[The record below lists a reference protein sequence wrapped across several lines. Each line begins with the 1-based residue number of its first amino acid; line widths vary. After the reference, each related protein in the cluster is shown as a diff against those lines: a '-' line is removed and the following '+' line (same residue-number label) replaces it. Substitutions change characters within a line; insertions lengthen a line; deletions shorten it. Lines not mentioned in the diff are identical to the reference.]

1 MKYRK
6 WSIAILVCLLIA
18 LLAMPAAASE
28 YTFVWDEAS
37 LLSQEEAR
45 SLEKLAGDISVTYG
59 CGVYVVTVWDYGIY
73 GGTVRSAA
81 ENYFLSHDF
90 GLGSDT
96 NGVLLFLSMADR
108 DYALIAHGDLANA
121 AFTDYGKDILSGE
134 FLDNFAYDD
143 WIGGFQDYL
152 YGCRDFLNAAISG
165 EPVDVEGG
173 SDSVGMTVL
182 MLLVVPAAIAGVA
195 CGVMAASMKT
205 ARAKTQADDYR
216 KGVNITGQRDQF
228 ITRTVVRQK
237 IESSS
242 SSSSSRGGT
251 RVNSG
256 GFSGKSGKF

>member
-90 GLGSDT
+90 GLGSDA

-108 DYALIAHGDLANA
+108 DYALIAHGNVGNT
-121 AFTDYGKDILSGE
+121 AFTDYGKDALSE
-134 FLDNFAYDD
+134 AFLDEFYYDD
-143 WIGGFQDYL
+143 WPGGMNDYVL
-152 YGCRDFLNAAISG
+152 TSGSFLEQASKG
-165 EPVDVEGG
+165 KPVDVPQESG
-173 SDSVGMTVL
+173 VGLTLVMVL
-182 MLLVVPAAIAGVA
+182 LIPAVIAGISCA
-195 CGVMAASMKT
+195 VMASSMKT
-205 ARAKTQADDYR
+205 ARSKTEADDY
-216 KGVNITGQRDQF
+216 KGDVQIIDRYDRF

-237 IESSS
+237 IETSS

-251 RVNSG
+251 TVNSG